1 MVNEDRE
8 ILEKLKA
15 GDVQAFDI
23 IYSQY
28 YRGLFAFASQYV
40 DESDCEEIIQDVMLW
55 LWENHHILI
64 PELSLKSL
72 LFSAVKNKCL
82 NRIAHLQMRQR
93 VHERLYEKYKEM
105 FEDPDFYIEDEILNL
120 ISKAINELPT
130 DYRKAFE
137 LNRFENLTYNEIA
150 EMTGVSFKTVAYRI
164 SQSLRILRV
173 KLKDYLPLIFAV
185 YLPIANH

>member
-130 DYRKAFE
+130 DYRTAFE
-137 LNRFENLTYNEIA
+137 LNRFEILTYNEIA

-173 KLKDYLPLIFAV
+173 KLKDYLPLI
-185 YLPIANH
+185 LCL

>member
-15 GDVQAFDI
+15 GDVQAFAI

-82 NRIAHLQMRQR
+82 KRIAHLQMQKR

-173 KLKDYLPLIFAV
+173 KLKDYLPLI
-185 YLPIANH
+185 LWL

>member
-1 MVNEDRE
+1 MINKSRE

-15 GDVQAFDI
+15 GNVQAFDI
-23 IYSQY
+23 IYCQY

-93 VHERLYEKYKEM
+93 VHERLYERYKEV
-105 FEDPDFYIEDEILNL
+105 FEDPDFYIEGEILSL
-120 ISKAINELPT
+120 ISKAINELPE

-164 SQSLRILRV
+164 SQSLRILRA
-173 KLKDYLPLIFAV
+173 KLKDYLPLI
-185 YLPIANH
+185 LWL

>member
-1 MVNEDRE
+1 MVNENRE

-15 GDVQAFDI
+15 GEAQAFDI
-23 IYSQY
+23 IYMQY

-55 LWENHHILI
+55 LWENHPILI

-105 FEDPDFYIEDEILNL
+105 FEDPDFYIESEILNL
-120 ISKAINELPT
+120 ISKAINELPA

-150 EMTGVSFKTVAYRI
+150 EVTGVSFKTVAYRI

-173 KLKDYLPLIFAV
+173 KLKDYLPLI
-185 YLPIANH
+185 LWL

>member
-1 MVNEDRE
+1 MVNENRE

-15 GDVQAFDI
+15 GDAQAFDI
-23 IYSQY
+23 IYMQY

-55 LWENHHILI
+55 LWENHPILI

-105 FEDPDFYIEDEILNL
+105 FEDPDFYIESEILNL
-120 ISKAINELPT
+120 ISKAISELPV

-173 KLKDYLPLIFAV
+173 KLKDYLPLI
-185 YLPIANH
+185 LWL

>member
-82 NRIAHLQMRQR
+82 NRIAHLQMQQR

-105 FEDPDFYIEDEILNL
+105 FEDPDFYIEDEI
-120 ISKAINELPT
+120 
-130 DYRKAFE
+130 
-137 LNRFENLTYNEIA
+137 
-150 EMTGVSFKTVAYRI
+150 
-164 SQSLRILRV
+164 
-173 KLKDYLPLIFAV
+173 
-185 YLPIANH
+185 

>member
-15 GDVQAFDI
+15 GNVQAFDI

-105 FEDPDFYIEDEILNL
+105 FEDPDFYIEGEILNL
-120 ISKAINELPT
+120 ISKAIRELPA

-173 KLKDYLPLIFAV
+173 KLKDYLPLI
-185 YLPIANH
+185 LWL